1 MQQSAWVAT
10 CKSLNEI
17 ERLIKEKLDDLTDT
31 HLTITQAY
39 VLQALYAVDG
49 QQPTELARYTG
60 REATSFTPV
69 LDAIEALDLVRRKPS
84 STDRRAVGIYLT
96 HKGRVLARVVTEAL
110 AEVEAEYS
118 K

>member
-1 MQQSAWVAT
+1 MQSTWIASR
-10 CKSLNEI
+10 KSLIELEI
-17 ERLIKEKLDDLTDT
+17 LIKAKLESLTDT
-31 HLTITQAY
+31 HLTITQAH

-49 QQPTELARYTG
+49 QQPSALAKYTG

-69 LDAIEALDLVRRKPS
+69 LDVMEGHGLIERIAS
-84 STDRRAVGIYLT
+84 STDRRAVGISLT
-96 HKGRVLARVVTEAL
+96 AKGRSLARAVTEAL